1 MDPILFLF
9 SGFEGHTY
17 MTPFMWTASFF
28 AITSLF
34 LLIPPKWREN
44 RDILVP
50 ALVLLVIGTWLDKG
64 MGLIAAGFTPN
75 PFEKVTEYL
84 PTGPELMIAL
94 MIYAVGGFVLTIL
107 WKIALEVRAEVEGE
121 LS

>member
-1 MDPILFLF
+1 V
-9 SGFEGHTY
+9 
-17 MTPFMWTASFF
+17 
-28 AITSLF
+28 
-34 LLIPPKWREN
+34 
-44 RDILVP
+44 LVP
-50 ALVLLVIGTWLDKG
+50 ALILLVIGTWIDKG

-107 WKIALEVRAEVEGE
+107 WKIALEVRAEVEGG
-121 LS
+121 L